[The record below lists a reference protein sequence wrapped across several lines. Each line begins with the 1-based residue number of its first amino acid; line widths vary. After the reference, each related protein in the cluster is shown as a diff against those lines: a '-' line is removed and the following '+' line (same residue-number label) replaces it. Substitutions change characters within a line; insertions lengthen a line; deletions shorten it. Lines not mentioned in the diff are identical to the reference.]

1 MGAPEEIEAEM
12 STTKAWSTVV
22 IAGAAAA
29 LFMAVGTPVA
39 SAVTN
44 GTETITAGTLS
55 LVAPASAGFTT
66 TTLNG
71 SAQAATAT
79 QLLQVLDN
87 RGSGAGW
94 NVTLTSTT
102 WTSGGNTLSTA
113 ATTEP
118 VAPVNACDVAGCT
131 LANLNGVVTYPY
143 TVPAAVSA
151 PTATKIFSAALNTG
165 LSGQTTTNLMSLAI
179 PANAIAG
186 AYTSTWTYSV
196 VTGP

>member
-1 MGAPEEIEAEM
+1 MI
-12 STTKAWSTVV
+12 TTKAWSTVV
-22 IAGAAAA
+22 IAGATAA
-29 LFMAVGTPVA
+29 LLAAGVQSA
-39 SAVTN
+39 SATA
-44 GTETITAGTLS
+44 GTETITAGTLA
-55 LVAPASAGFTT
+55 LTAPTTAGFTA

-71 SAQAATAT
+71 TAQAATAT
-79 QLLQVLDN
+79 QLLDALDN

-94 NVTLTSTT
+94 NITLTSTT
-102 WTSGGNTLSTA
+102 WTSGGNTLSTT

-131 LANLNGVVTYPY
+131 LANLNAVVTYPY

-179 PANAIAG
+179 PATALAG
-186 AYTSTWTYSV
+186 AYTSTWTYSI